1 MGKSTG
7 PDRAIA
13 HDRSSSAAIRATT
26 VSCPYIYRGKH
37 MSHRFS
43 SQRMLDLLLR
53 YGLAVTSV
61 GLALLITHLLMPVM
75 SATTSP
81 LFFAAVILTAWYGGF
96 GPGILA
102 SVLSTLA
109 LNYFFIPPLYTLS
122 LKFAD
127 MLVSIVFTLAFV
139 LISAQSAIRKR
150 AEEALRQS
158 RDEMELRVEQRTAEL
173 AATNETLESEIAERK
188 RSSEALR
195 ESEERYRELFE
206 NATEIVYTLDL
217 SGNVTSIN
225 KAGERITGYSR
236 EEVLGTPIARIV
248 APEYMDR
255 MLQMMERKV
264 RGEVMTTYEL
274 EVIAKDGSRLTLEI
288 SSRLILE
295 QGSAIGVQGI
305 ARDITKRK
313 RAEEALRDKEASL
326 RLAVESA
333 ALGTWDYNPITNVL
347 AWDDACKAIFDLPPD
362 TEVTYKVFASALH
375 PDDRQRTQA
384 AISRALDCASGGK
397 YDAEYR
403 IIGLQD
409 GIERW
414 IAARG
419 QAFFNEAGLATRFIG
434 TVLDITERK
443 RAEQE
448 RALLLAREKAARVE
462 AEEANRLKDEFLAT
476 VSHELRT
483 PLNAILGWAEL
494 LRGGRL
500 DDESARQAF
509 NTIVRNAKSQAQ
521 LIEDILDVSRI
532 IRGNLGLEVRPVG
545 LIQVINSALDAV
557 RPAAYAK
564 EIKLDVSFDKP
575 VAPVSGDPNRLQQVV
590 WNLLSNAI
598 KFTPNGG
605 RVEVKLDHKDS
616 SARLIVS
623 DTGCGISKEFLPHV
637 FDRFRQADSSYT
649 RQHSGLGL
657 GLSIVRHLVEMHG
670 GTVQVESEGEDRGA
684 TFTVMLPLLKDE
696 GGRMTDE
703 QYDDGLFHP
712 EIRN

>member
-1 MGKSTG
+1 
-7 PDRAIA
+7 
-13 HDRSSSAAIRATT
+13 
-26 VSCPYIYRGKH
+26 
-37 MSHRFS
+37 
-43 SQRMLDLLLR
+43 MLDLILR

-81 LFFAAVILTAWYGGF
+81 LFFAAVMLAAWYGGL
-96 GPGILA
+96 GPGVVA
-102 SVLSTLA
+102 SVLATLA
-109 LNYFFIPPLYTLS
+109 LNYFFIPPLYTWS

-127 MLVSIVFTLAFV
+127 MLVSLVFTLAFV

-173 AATNETLESEIAERK
+173 AATNETMESEIAERK

-248 APEYMDR
+248 APEYMNR

-264 RGEVMTTYEL
+264 HGEALTTYEL
-274 EVIAKDGSRLTLEI
+274 EVIAKDGRRITLEI

-347 AWDDACKAIFDLPPD
+347 AWDDACKAIFGLPSD
-362 TEVTYKVFASALH
+362 TAITYKIFISALH
-375 PDDRQRTQA
+375 PDDRERTQA
-384 AISRALDCASGGK
+384 AIRHTLDSAGGGK

-403 IIGLQD
+403 IIGLED

-419 QAFFNEAGLATRFIG
+419 QAFFNEAGLPARFIG
-434 TVLDITERK
+434 TVLDITESK
-443 RAEQE
+443 QAEQE

-500 DDESARQAF
+500 DDEGAHQAF

-532 IRGNLGLEVRPVG
+532 IRGNFGLEVRPVG
-545 LIQVINSALDAV
+545 LIQVINAALDSV

-575 VAPVSGDPNRLQQVV
+575 VPPVSGDPNRLQQVV
-590 WNLLSNAI
+590 WNLMSNAI

-605 RVEVKLDHKDS
+605 RVEVRLDHKDS
-616 SARLIVS
+616 TARIIVS

>member
-1 MGKSTG
+1 
-7 PDRAIA
+7 
-13 HDRSSSAAIRATT
+13 
-26 VSCPYIYRGKH
+26 
-37 MSHRFS
+37 MSHRVS

-53 YGLAVTSV
+53 YGLAVASV
-61 GLALLITHLLMPVM
+61 GLALLITHLLMPVL

-81 LFFAAVILTAWYGGF
+81 LFFAAVLFAAWYGGF

-109 LNYFFIPPLYTLS
+109 LNYFFTPPLYVWS
-122 LKFAD
+122 LKFTD
-127 MLVSIVFTLAFV
+127 MLVSVVFMMAAV
-139 LISAQSAIRKR
+139 LISAQSAKRKR
-150 AEEALRQS
+150 AGEALRQS
-158 RDEMELRVEQRTAEL
+158 HDEMELRVKQRTAEL
-173 AATNETLESEIAERK
+173 AATNEALQSEIAERK

-217 SGNVTSIN
+217 SGNLTSIN
-225 KAGERITGYSR
+225 KAAERITGYSR
-236 EEVLGTPIARIV
+236 EEVLGAPIARIV

-255 MLQMMERKV
+255 MLQMMDRKV
-264 RGEVMTTYEL
+264 QGEVLTTYEL
-274 EVIAKDGSRLTLEI
+274 EVIAKDGKRLTLEI

-295 QGSAIGVQGI
+295 QGGPVGIQGI
-305 ARDITKRK
+305 ARDISKRK

-326 RLAVESA
+326 RLAIESA
-333 ALGTWDYNPITNVL
+333 ALGTWDYNPVTNVL
-347 AWDDACKAIFDLPPD
+347 AWDDACKAIFGLPPSA
-362 TEVTYKVFASALH
+362 EVTYRIFVSALH
-375 PDDRQRTQA
+375 PEDRERTQL
-384 AISRALDCASGGK
+384 AIRRALDCASGGK
-397 YDAEYR
+397 YDTEYR
-403 IIGLQD
+403 ILGFED
-409 GIERW
+409 GVERW

-419 QAFFNEAGLATRFIG
+419 QAFFNEAGLAARFIG

-500 DDESARQAF
+500 DDEGARQAF
-509 NTIVRNAKSQAQ
+509 STIVRNAKSQAQ

-545 LIQVINSALDAV
+545 LIQIINSALDAV

-564 EIKLDVSFDKP
+564 EIKLDVSFGKP
-575 VAPVSGDPNRLQQVV
+575 VAPVSGDPNRLQQIF

-605 RVEVKLDHKDS
+605 RVEVRLDHKSS
-616 SARLIVS
+616 SARVIVS

-670 GTVQVESEGEDRGA
+670 GTVQAESEGEGRGA
-684 TFTVMLPLLKDE
+684 AFTVMLPLLKNE
-696 GGRMTDE
+696 VGPVTDE
-703 QYDDGLFHP
+703 AHDDGLFQP

>member
-1 MGKSTG
+1 M
-7 PDRAIA
+7 
-13 HDRSSSAAIRATT
+13 
-26 VSCPYIYRGKH
+26 Y
-37 MSHRFS
+37 HRFS
-43 SQRMLDLLLR
+43 SQRTLDLLLR

-61 GLALLITHLLMPVM
+61 GLALIITYLLMPAM
-75 SATTSP
+75 SATISP
-81 LFFAAVILTAWYGGF
+81 LFFAAVMLSAWYGGF
-96 GPGILA
+96 GPGVVA
-102 SVLSTLA
+102 SILSTMA
-109 LNYFFIPPLYTLS
+109 LNYFFTPPLYTWS

-127 MLVSIVFTLAFV
+127 TLVSIVFTMAFV
-139 LISAQSAIRKR
+139 LISAQSVTRKR

-158 RDEMELRVEQRTAEL
+158 RDEMEIRVRTRTAEL
-173 AATNETLESEIAERK
+173 ATANEALKSEIAERR
-188 RSSEALR
+188 RSSDALR
-195 ESEERYRELFE
+195 ASEERYRELFE
-206 NATEIVYTLDL
+206 NANEIVYTLDR
-217 SGNVTSIN
+217 SGNVTSFN

-236 EEVLGTPIARIV
+236 EEFLGTPIARIV
-248 APEYMDR
+248 APEYLER
-255 MLQMMERKV
+255 MFEMMERKV
-264 RGEVMTTYEL
+264 RGEAMTTYEL
-274 EVIAKDGSRLTLEI
+274 EIISKDGDRLTLEI

-295 QGSAIGVQGI
+295 QGNAIGVQGI
-305 ARDITKRK
+305 ARNITKRK
-313 RAEEALRDKEASL
+313 RAEEALRDKEDRL

-333 ALGTWDYNPITNVL
+333 ALGTWDYNPETSVL
-347 AWDDACKAIFDLPPD
+347 AWDDACKAVFDLPTG
-362 TEVTYKVFASALH
+362 TEVTYKVFISALH
-375 PDDRQRTQA
+375 PDDREGTQS
-384 AISRALDCASGGK
+384 AIRRALELANGGK

-403 IIGLQD
+403 ILGLQD

-419 QAFFNEAGLATRFIG
+419 QTFFNEAGQAARFIG

-500 DDESARQAF
+500 DDESAREAF
-509 NTIVRNAKSQAQ
+509 ATIVRNAKSQAQ

-532 IRGNLGLEVRPVG
+532 IRGNLRLEARPVG
-545 LIQVINSALDAV
+545 LIQIISSALDTV

-564 EIKLDVSFDKP
+564 EIKLDIWFDKT
-575 VAPVSGDPNRLQQVV
+575 VASVSADPKRLQQVF

-598 KFTPNGG
+598 KFTSGGG
-605 RVEVKLDHKDS
+605 RVEVRLDHTGS
-616 SARLIVS
+616 SARVKVS

-649 RQHSGLGL
+649 RRHSGLGL

-670 GTVQVESEGEDRGA
+670 GTVQAESEGEGFGA
-684 TFTVMLPLLKDE
+684 AFTVMLPLLKDADRQTGE
-696 GGRMTDE
+696 
-703 QYDDGLFHP
+703 DGLFHP

>member
-1 MGKSTG
+1 MF
-7 PDRAIA
+7 
-13 HDRSSSAAIRATT
+13 
-26 VSCPYIYRGKH
+26 
-37 MSHRFS
+37 HRVS

-96 GPGILA
+96 GPGVVA

-122 LKFAD
+122 LKLDD
-127 MLVSIVFTLAFV
+127 MLVSLVFTLAFV

-150 AEEALRQS
+150 AEDALRQS
-158 RDEMELRVEQRTAEL
+158 RDEMELRVERRTAEL
-173 AATNETLESEIAERK
+173 ATTNETLASEIAERK

-206 NATEIVYTLDL
+206 NATEIVYTLDI
-217 SGNVTSIN
+217 SGNLTSIN

-236 EEVLGTPIARIV
+236 EEVLGAPIARII

-264 RGEVMTTYEL
+264 RGEVLTTYEL

-333 ALGTWDYNPITNVL
+333 ALGTWDYNPITDAL
-347 AWDDACKAIFDLPPD
+347 DWDGACKAIFGLPPD
-362 TEVTYKVFASALH
+362 TEVTYKIFISALH

-384 AISRALDCASGGK
+384 AIRRALDSASGGK

-403 IIGLQD
+403 IIGFED
-409 GIERW
+409 GLERW

-419 QAFFNEAGLATRFIG
+419 QAFFNEAGLGARFIG

-500 DDESARQAF
+500 DAEGARQAF
-509 NTIVRNAKSQAQ
+509 DTIVRNAKSQAL

-545 LIQVINSALDAV
+545 LIQIINSALDAV

-564 EIKLDVSFDKP
+564 EIELDVSFDKP
-575 VAPVSGDPNRLQQVV
+575 AAPVSGDPNRLQQVF

-605 RVEVKLDHKDS
+605 RVELKLHHKDS
-616 SARLIVS
+616 SARVIVN

-637 FDRFRQADSSYT
+637 FDSFRQADSSYT
-649 RQHSGLGL
+649 RQHGGLGL

-670 GTVQVESEGEDRGA
+670 GTVQVESEGEGHGA
-684 TFTVMLPLLKDE
+684 TFTVMLPLLKGE

-703 QYDDGLFHP
+703 RKDDGLFHL

>member
-1 MGKSTG
+1 MF
-7 PDRAIA
+7 PL
-13 HDRSSSAAIRATT
+13 
-26 VSCPYIYRGKH
+26 
-37 MSHRFS
+37 FS
-43 SQRMLDLLLR
+43 SQRIFHLLSR
-53 YGLAVTSV
+53 YGMAVTSV
-61 GLALLITHLLMPVM
+61 GLALVVTNLIMPAM
-75 SATTSP
+75 SATISL
-81 LFFAAVILTAWYGGF
+81 LFFAAMMISAWYGGF

-102 SVLSTLA
+102 ALLSTLA
-109 LNYFFIPPLYTLS
+109 LDYFFISPIHAWSFNIVDVIIFIS
-122 LKFAD
+122 L
-127 MLVSIVFTLAFV
+127 TLASV
-139 LISAQSAIRKR
+139 LISAQSATRKR

-158 RDEMELRVEQRTAEL
+158 RDEMETRVQQRTAEL
-173 AATNETLESEIAERK
+173 ATTNQSLESEITERR

-195 ESEERYRELFE
+195 
-206 NATEIVYTLDL
+206 
-217 SGNVTSIN
+217 
-225 KAGERITGYSR
+225 
-236 EEVLGTPIARIV
+236 
-248 APEYMDR
+248 
-255 MLQMMERKV
+255 
-264 RGEVMTTYEL
+264 
-274 EVIAKDGSRLTLEI
+274 
-288 SSRLILE
+288 
-295 QGSAIGVQGI
+295 
-305 ARDITKRK
+305 
-313 RAEEALRDKEASL
+313 DKEDRL

-333 ALGTWDYNPITNVL
+333 ALGTWDYNPITGVL

-362 TEVTYKVFASALH
+362 TEVTYKVFRSAIH
-375 PDDRQRTQA
+375 PDDRNRTQA
-384 AISRALDCASGGK
+384 SIVRAFDSQSGGK

-419 QAFFNEAGLATRFIG
+419 QAFFNEAGLAARFIG

-500 DDESARQAF
+500 DDESARRAF
-509 NTIVRNAKSQAQ
+509 DIIVRNAKSQAQ
-521 LIEDILDVSRI
+521 LIEDLLDVSRI
-532 IRGNLGLEVRPVG
+532 IMGNFGLEVRPVG
-545 LIQVINSALDAV
+545 LAQIINSAIEAV

-564 EIKLDVSFDKP
+564 EIELDVSYDKS
-575 VAPVSGDPNRLQQVV
+575 VAPVSGDPTRLQQVV

-605 RVEVKLDHKDS
+605 RVEVRLDHDDA
-616 SARLIVS
+616 SARISVI

-657 GLSIVRHLVEMHG
+657 GLAIVRHLVEMHG
-670 GTVQVESEGEDRGA
+670 GTVRVESDGEGRGA
-684 TFTVMLPLLKDE
+684 AFIVMLPLLKDE
-696 GGRMTDE
+696 GGRMKGEEYKDE
-703 QYDDGLFHP
+703 LFQP

>member
-1 MGKSTG
+1 M
-7 PDRAIA
+7 A
-13 HDRSSSAAIRATT
+13 
-26 VSCPYIYRGKH
+26 
-37 MSHRFS
+37 HRFS
-43 SQRMLDLLLR
+43 SKRMLDLLLR
-53 YGLAVTSV
+53 YGLAVTFV
-61 GLALLITHLLMPVM
+61 GLALLLTHVLMPVM
-75 SATTSP
+75 NATPSP
-81 LFFAAVILTAWYGGF
+81 LFFVAVMLTAWYCGF
-96 GPGILA
+96 GPGVVA

-122 LKFAD
+122 LKFSD
-127 MLVSIVFTLAFV
+127 TLVSIVFTLAIV

-158 RDEMELRVEQRTAEL
+158 RDEMEIRVEQRAAEL

-188 RSSEALR
+188 RSGEALR
-195 ESEERYRELFE
+195 ESEERYRGLFE

-236 EEVLGTPIARIV
+236 EEILGTPIARIV
-248 APEYMDR
+248 APEYVDK

-264 RGEVMTTYEL
+264 RGEELTTYEL
-274 EVIAKDGSRLTLEI
+274 EVIAKDGGRLTLEI

-295 QGSAIGVQGI
+295 QGGAIGVQGI
-305 ARDITKRK
+305 ARDISKRK

-333 ALGTWDYNPITNVL
+333 ALGTWDYNPVTDAL
-347 AWDDACKAIFDLPPD
+347 TWDDACKAIFDLPSD
-362 TEVTYKVFASALH
+362 TEVTFKVFASALH
-375 PDDRQRTQA
+375 PDDRLPTQA
-384 AISRALDCASGGK
+384 KISRALDSASGGK

-409 GIERW
+409 GMERW

-419 QAFFNEAGLATRFIG
+419 QAFFNEAGLAARFIG

-462 AEEANRLKDEFLAT
+462 AEKANRLKDEFLAT

-500 DDESARQAF
+500 DDESTRHAF

-532 IRGNLGLEVRPVG
+532 IKGKLGLEVRPVG
-545 LIQVINSALDAV
+545 LIQIINSALDAV

-564 EIKLDVSFDKP
+564 EIKLDVSFDKS
-575 VAPVSGDPNRLQQVV
+575 VADVSGDSNRLQQVV

-616 SARLIVS
+616 SARIIVS

-670 GTVQVESEGEDRGA
+670 GTVQVESEGEDCGA
-684 TFTVMLPLLKDE
+684 QFTVMLPLLKDE
-696 GGRMTDE
+696 GGNATNE
-703 QYDDGLFHP
+703 QYDEGLFHP